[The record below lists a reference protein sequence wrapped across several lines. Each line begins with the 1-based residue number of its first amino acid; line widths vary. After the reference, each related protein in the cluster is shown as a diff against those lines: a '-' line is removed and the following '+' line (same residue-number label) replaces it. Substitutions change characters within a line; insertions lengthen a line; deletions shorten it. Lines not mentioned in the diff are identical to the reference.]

1 MRSAE
6 TPKSTIRSVRTKK
19 GIKKYTYLGCPLTRN
34 RSAWCY
40 RICPPD
46 AEGHGRCGRIAPH
59 SLKSSTQMAILNYK
73 KKKLKEHFAK
83 LERMYLSDSSN
94 DQYEPG
100 IRVSEGAAD
109 ILIPLKKGFLY
120 PSGKVKSSVC
130 FKAMADSASFAVN
143 ATVADLT
150 VKPVAFS
157 IYMTEAPPAGM
168 LIARGR
174 FIGVS
179 GDHFMA
185 ESLLTDHDGAEIA
198 RGNGTFAAN
207 GTKLTPE
214 IGYE

>member
-1 MRSAE
+1 MKEE
-6 TPKSTIRSVRTKK
+6 TGKKTLRTVRTKK

-73 KKKLKEHFAK
+73 KKKLKEHFTK
-83 LERMYLSDSSN
+83 LENMYLSDPAN
-94 DQYEPG
+94 NPYDPG

-109 ILIPLKKGFLY
+109 ILIPLKKGFLEAAGS
-120 PSGKVKSSVC
+120 PKSAVC
-130 FKAMADSASFAVN
+130 YKAMADSATFAVN
-143 ATVADLT
+143 ATIANVLVRA
-150 VKPVAFS
+150 VAFS
-157 IYMTEAPPAGM
+157 IYMTEAAPSGM

-174 FIGVS
+174 FIGIS

-185 ESLLTDHDGAEIA
+185 ESLLTDSEGVEIA
-198 RGNGTFAAN
+198 RGNGTFVA
-207 GTKLTPE
+207 TDTELTPKV
-214 IGYE
+214 GYK